1 MSVKITLIGRPG
13 TVQKQATFVGFTLN
27 SATHQMPPPP
37 KGLPPL
43 RYGPHRGERLP
54 ADQWSRH
61 TGTVTTYPGW
71 CIAPHPCWRLA
82 PPSLPSSAAV
92 LMHPP
97 VMNRLERSVPRPIF
111 WRHTQLLARLRLPLL
126 PLVPSQHVRAG
137 PWIRVA
143 NGGDRHQTM
152 WEEARRCPLNVPE
165 VES

>member
-1 MSVKITLIGRPG
+1 
-13 TVQKQATFVGFTLN
+13 
-27 SATHQMPPPP
+27 
-37 KGLPPL
+37 
-43 RYGPHRGERLP
+43 
-54 ADQWSRH
+54 
-61 TGTVTTYPGW
+61 
-71 CIAPHPCWRLA
+71 
-82 PPSLPSSAAV
+82 
-92 LMHPP
+92 MHPP